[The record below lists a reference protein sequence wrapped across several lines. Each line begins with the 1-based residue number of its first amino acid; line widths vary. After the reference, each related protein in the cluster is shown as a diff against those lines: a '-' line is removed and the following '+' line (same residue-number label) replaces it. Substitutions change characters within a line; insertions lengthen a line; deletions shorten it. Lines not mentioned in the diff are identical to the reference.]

1 MASFNVK
8 SYYGDATRPELLAT
22 AGIEQAALLV
32 VAVDSREDTDLI
44 VENAR
49 RLNPSVPIIVRT
61 FGRRHTF
68 EMFTKTDVQVRETFD
83 SALRIGKEALLRMG
97 MDSEKV
103 EELRKAYF
111 DKDRHNLRLMVEV
124 YEPTIS
130 GFKNQAL
137 KQMAI
142 EQDQELTAFIQ
153 EIVNREA

>member
-97 MDSEKV
+97 MD
-103 EELRKAYF
+103 
-111 DKDRHNLRLMVEV
+111 KDRHNLRLMVEV
-124 YEPTIS
+124 YDPTIS

-142 EQDQELTAFIQ
+142 EQDQELTALIQ